1 MGKMVRRQASSTTSS
16 AAVSTSSLVADSSC
30 SNGPYTRACWKDG
43 FSIATEYVLLVVIA
57 TRFLLTV
64 LSSFDQKFPTTGK
77 TVSYNLEITNT
88 TCNPDGAHEQQC
100 LLFNGQLPGPVIRA
114 SWGDTL
120 SITVTNSMQNNGTSI
135 HWHGIRQYN
144 TPGMDGVNGIS
155 ECALAPGETKTYTFH
170 CTQYGS
176 SWYHSHYTSQYGMGV
191 VGAILIDGPATANY
205 DIDLGTFP
213 MMDWYYQNA
222 DVVNALALINAQ
234 KGSGAPPSNTLLLN
248 GTNDN
253 GPGGKYQS
261 VALTK
266 GKKHRLRIINT
277 SVDTHMMV
285 KLDNHP
291 FTIIAAD
298 FIPVNPEPA
307 PEWLLVAIGQRYDVI
322 IDANQTSGNYW
333 FRAEAANE
341 CASASDGNGRAIFR
355 YDASSTSVPE
365 DNNETPPQSECIDQP
380 TTPYWKQSVDQSTFE
395 AQAKTLSTGFGDG
408 VTVNGENLLLWHL
421 NTTSMSIHWDRP
433 TLGYIF
439 NGSTAWPQEYD
450 VIEIPNEGVWTYWV
464 IQQVSGS
471 PPITH
476 PIHLHGHDF
485 FVLGH
490 QSSSNFDASTM
501 MSQLNFK
508 NPPRRDT
515 ATLPASGWLVV
526 AFEANNP
533 GAWLVTYHTLSRDGA
548 NFALSRLMHCHI
560 AWHISEGLGVQ
571 FLEAKNQI
579 SLPDQAQFT
588 QQCQNWKQYA
598 THMAF
603 PQIDSGL

>member
-1 MGKMVRRQASSTTSS
+1 MVRRQPSSTSS
-16 AAVSTSSLVADSSC
+16 AASSHTTLVADSAC
-30 SNGPYTRACWKDG
+30 SNGPYTRSCWKNG
-43 FSIATEYVLLVVIA
+43 YSIATD
-57 TRFLLTV
+57 
-64 LSSFDQKFPTTGK
+64 FDQKFPSTGN

-88 TCNPDGAHEQQC
+88 TCNPDGVHEQQC
-100 LLFNGQLPGPVIRA
+100 LLINGQLPGPVIRA

-120 SITVTNSMQNNGTSI
+120 SITVTNSMQDNGTSV

-144 TPGMDGVNGIS
+144 SPGMDGVNGVS
-155 ECALAPGETKTYTFH
+155 ECALAPGQTKTYTFH

-176 SWYHSHYTSQYGMGV
+176 SWYHSHYSSQYGMGV
-191 VGAILIDGPATANY
+191 VGTILIDGPATENY

-213 MMDWYYQNA
+213 MMDWYYKNA
-222 DVVNALALINAQ
+222 DVVNALALTDAQ
-234 KGSGAPPSNTLLLN
+234 AGSGAPPSDTLLLN

-253 GPGGKYQS
+253 GSGGKYQS

-266 GKKHRLRIINT
+266 GKKHRLRLINT

-285 KLDNHP
+285 KLDDHP
-291 FTIIAAD
+291 FTVIAAD
-298 FIPVNPEPA
+298 FIPVNPVLPG
-307 PEWLLVAIGQRYDVI
+307 EWLLVAIGQRYDVVI
-322 IDANQTSGNYW
+322 EANQTSGNYW
-333 FRAEAANE
+333 FRAEAANA
-341 CASASDGNGRAIFR
+341 CGSASRGNGRAIFR
-355 YDASSTSVPE
+355 YDASDTSIPGGI
-365 DNNETPPQSECIDQP
+365 DGTAPTSECIDLT
-380 TTPYWKQSVDQSTFE
+380 TTPYWKQAVPKDTFVS
-395 AQAKTLSTGFGDG
+395 QAKTLSTGFGDG

-421 NTTSMSIHWDRP
+421 NTTAMSIHWNKP
-433 TLGYIF
+433 TLGYVF
-439 NGSTAWPQEYD
+439 NGSDAWPQEYD

-490 QSSSNFDASTM
+490 QASSNFDSSTM
-501 MSQLNFK
+501 TGQLNFN

-515 ATLPASGWLVV
+515 ATLPASGWLVL
-526 AFEANNP
+526 AFPANNP
-533 GAWLVTYHTLSRDGA
+533 GAW
-548 NFALSRLMHCHI
+548 LMHCHI

-579 SLPDQAQFT
+579 TLPDANEFK
-588 QQCQNWKQYA
+588 QQCANWNQYA
-598 THMAF
+598 AHMAF

>member
-1 MGKMVRRQASSTTSS
+1 MHLGSFTASCLLALASVTSASAPARKYLWGRDQMGKMVRRQASSTSS
-16 AAVSTSSLVADSSC
+16 AAVGTSTLVADSAC
-30 SNGPYTRACWKDG
+30 SNGPYTRACWTDG
-43 FSIATEYVLLVVIA
+43 FSIATD
-57 TRFLLTV
+57 
-64 LSSFDQKFPTTGK
+64 FDQKFPTTGK

-120 SITVTNSMQNNGTSI
+120 SITVTNSMQDNGTSI

-213 MMDWYYQNA
+213 MMDWYYKNA

-234 KGSGAPPSNTLLLN
+234 SGSGAPPSNTLLLN

-277 SVDTHMMV
+277 SVDSHMMV
-285 KLDNHP
+285 KLDSHP

-333 FRAEAANE
+333 FRAEVANA
-341 CASASDGNGRAIFR
+341 CGSSSDGNGRAIFR
-355 YDASSTSVPE
+355 YDASDTSTPE
-365 DNNETPPQSECIDQP
+365 DSNETAPTSECVDQP
-380 TTPYWKQSVDQSTFE
+380 TTPYWKQSVDQDTFA
-395 AQAKTLSTGFGDG
+395 AQAQTLSTGFGDG

-421 NTTSMSIHWDRP
+421 NTTSMSIHWDKP
-433 TLGYIF
+433 TLGYVF

-490 QSSSNFDASTM
+490 QASSNFDASTM
-501 MSQLNFK
+501 MDQLNFK

-515 ATLPASGWLVV
+515 ATLPASGWLV
-526 AFEANNP
+526 
-533 GAWLVTYHTLSRDGA
+533 
-548 NFALSRLMHCHI
+548 
-560 AWHISEGLGVQ
+560 
-571 FLEAKNQI
+571 
-579 SLPDQAQFT
+579 
-588 QQCQNWKQYA
+588 
-598 THMAF
+598 
-603 PQIDSGL
+603 

>member
-1 MGKMVRRQASSTTSS
+1 MVRRQTSSTTSS
-16 AAVSTSSLVADSSC
+16 AAVSTSSLVADSAC

-43 FSIATEYVLLVVIA
+43 FSIATD
-57 TRFLLTV
+57 
-64 LSSFDQKFPTTGK
+64 FDQKFPTTGK

-88 TCNPDGAHEQQC
+88 TCNPDGAHDQQC
-100 LLFNGQLPGPVIRA
+100 LLSNGQLPGPVIRA

-155 ECALAPGETKTYTFH
+155 ECALAPGETKTYTSH

-234 KGSGAPPSNTLLLN
+234 KGGGAPPSNTLLLN

-253 GPGGKYQS
+253 GPSGKYQS

-277 SVDTHMMV
+277 SVDSHMMV

-333 FRAEAANE
+333 LRAEVANE
-341 CASASDGNGRAIFR
+341 CGSASDGNGRAVFR

-365 DNNETPPQSECIDQP
+365 DNNETPPQSQCIDQP

-395 AQAKTLSTGFGDG
+395 AQAMTWSTGFGDG

-433 TLGYIF
+433 TLGYVF
-439 NGSTAWPQEYD
+439 NDSTAWPQEYD

-490 QSSSNFDASTM
+490 QASSNFDASTM
-501 MSQLNFK
+501 MGQLNFK

-515 ATLPASGWLVV
+515 ATLPASGWLVL

-533 GAWLVTYHTLSRDGA
+533 GAW
-548 NFALSRLMHCHI
+548 LMHCHI

-571 FLEAKNQI
+571 LLEAKNQI
-579 SLPDQAQFT
+579 QLPDQAQFT

>member
-1 MGKMVRRQASSTTSS
+1 MHLGSFTASCLLALASVTSASAPARKYLWGRDQMGKMVRRQASSTSS
-16 AAVSTSSLVADSSC
+16 AAGGTSTLVADSAC
-30 SNGPYTRACWKDG
+30 SNGPYTRACWTDG
-43 FSIATEYVLLVVIA
+43 FSIATD
-57 TRFLLTV
+57 
-64 LSSFDQKFPTTGK
+64 FDQKFPTTGK

-120 SITVTNSMQNNGTSI
+120 SITVTNSMQDNGTSI

-213 MMDWYYQNA
+213 MMDWYYKNA

-234 KGSGAPPSNTLLLN
+234 SGSGAPPSNTLLLN

-277 SVDTHMMV
+277 SVDSHMMV
-285 KLDNHP
+285 KLDSHP

-333 FRAEAANE
+333 FRAEVANA
-341 CASASDGNGRAIFR
+341 CGSSSDGNGRAIFR
-355 YDASSTSVPE
+355 YDASDTSTPE
-365 DNNETPPQSECIDQP
+365 DSNETAPTSECVDQP
-380 TTPYWKQSVDQSTFE
+380 TTPYWKQSVDQDTFA
-395 AQAKTLSTGFGDG
+395 AQAQTLSTGFGDG

-421 NTTSMSIHWDRP
+421 NTTSMSIHWDKP
-433 TLGYIF
+433 TLGYVF

-490 QSSSNFDASTM
+490 QASSNFDASTM
-501 MSQLNFK
+501 MDQLNFK

-515 ATLPASGWLVV
+515 ATLPASGWLVL

-533 GAWLVTYHTLSRDGA
+533 GAW
-548 NFALSRLMHCHI
+548 LMHCHI

-579 SLPDQAQFT
+579 VLPDQTQFT
-588 QQCQNWKQYA
+588 QQCSNWKQYS
-598 THMAF
+598 THMAW

>member
-1 MGKMVRRQASSTTSS
+1 MHLGSFTASCLLALASVTSASAPARKYLWGRDQMGKMVRRQASSTSS
-16 AAVSTSSLVADSSC
+16 AAVSTSTLVADSAC

-43 FSIATEYVLLVVIA
+43 FSIATD
-57 TRFLLTV
+57 
-64 LSSFDQKFPTTGK
+64 FDQKFPTTGK

-248 GTNDN
+248 GTNNN

-277 SVDTHMMV
+277 SVDSHMMV

-333 FRAEAANE
+333 FRAEVASE
-341 CASASDGNGRAIFR
+341 CGSASDGNGRAIFR
-355 YDASSTSVPE
+355 YDASDTSVP
-365 DNNETPPQSECIDQP
+365 DDSNETPPESECVDQP
-380 TTPYWKQSVDQSTFE
+380 TTPYWKQSV
-395 AQAKTLSTGFGDG
+395 
-408 VTVNGENLLLWHL
+408 
-421 NTTSMSIHWDRP
+421 
-433 TLGYIF
+433 
-439 NGSTAWPQEYD
+439 
-450 VIEIPNEGVWTYWV
+450 
-464 IQQVSGS
+464 
-471 PPITH
+471 
-476 PIHLHGHDF
+476 
-485 FVLGH
+485 
-490 QSSSNFDASTM
+490 
-501 MSQLNFK
+501 
-508 NPPRRDT
+508 
-515 ATLPASGWLVV
+515 
-526 AFEANNP
+526 
-533 GAWLVTYHTLSRDGA
+533 
-548 NFALSRLMHCHI
+548 
-560 AWHISEGLGVQ
+560 
-571 FLEAKNQI
+571 
-579 SLPDQAQFT
+579 
-588 QQCQNWKQYA
+588 
-598 THMAF
+598 
-603 PQIDSGL
+603 

>member
-1 MGKMVRRQASSTTSS
+1 MHLGSFTASCLLALASVTSASAPARKYLWGRDQMGKMVRRQTSSTSS
-16 AAVSTSSLVADSSC
+16 AAVSTSTLVADSSC
-30 SNGPYTRACWKDG
+30 SNGPYTRACWTDG
-43 FSIATEYVLLVVIA
+43 YSIATD
-57 TRFLLTV
+57 
-64 LSSFDQKFPTTGK
+64 FDQKFPSTGK

-155 ECALAPGETKTYTFH
+155 ECALAPGETKTYVFH

-191 VGAILIDGPATANY
+191 VGAILIDGPATSNY

-234 KGSGAPPSNTLLLN
+234 SGSGAPPSNTLLLN
-248 GTNDN
+248 GTNNN

-277 SVDTHMMV
+277 SVDSHMMV

-333 FRAEAANE
+333 FRAEVASE
-341 CASASDGNGRAIFR
+341 CGSASDGNGRAIFR
-355 YDASSTSVPE
+355 YDASDTSVPE
-365 DNNETPPQSECIDQP
+365 DSNETPPESECVDQP
-380 TTPYWKQSVDQSTFE
+380 TTPYWKQSVDQDTFA
-395 AQAKTLSTGFGDG
+395 AQAKTLGTGFGDG

-433 TLGYIF
+433 TLGYVF
-439 NGSTAWPQEYD
+439 NGSTAWLQEYD

-490 QSSSNFDASTM
+490 QASSNFDASTM
-501 MSQLNFK
+501 MDQLNFE

-515 ATLPASGWLVV
+515 ATLPASGWLVL

-533 GAWLVTYHTLSRDGA
+533 GAW
-548 NFALSRLMHCHI
+548 LMHCHI

-579 SLPDQAQFT
+579 VLPDQTQFT
-588 QQCQNWKQYA
+588 QQCSNWKQYA
-598 THMAF
+598 AHMAW

>member
-1 MGKMVRRQASSTTSS
+1 MHLGSFTASCLLALASVTSAATPARKYLWGRDGMGKMVRRQASSTTSS

-43 FSIATEYVLLVVIA
+43 FSIATD
-57 TRFLLTV
+57 
-64 LSSFDQKFPTTGK
+64 FDQKFPTTGK

-213 MMDWYYQNA
+213 MMDWYYRNA

-234 KGSGAPPSNTLLLN
+234 KGGGAPPSNTLLLN
-248 GTNDN
+248 GTNNN

-266 GKKHRLRIINT
+266 GKKHRLRVINT

-341 CASASDGNGRAIFR
+341 CASSSDGNGRAIFR

-365 DNNETPPQSECIDQP
+365 DNDETPPQSECIDQP
-380 TTPYWKQSVDQSTFE
+380 TTPYWEQSVDQSTFE

-421 NTTSMSIHWDRP
+421 NTTSMSIHWDKP
-433 TLGYIF
+433 TLGYVF

-490 QSSSNFDASTM
+490 QSSSTFDASTM
-501 MSQLNFK
+501 MNQLNFK

-533 GAWLVTYHTLSRDGA
+533 GAW
-548 NFALSRLMHCHI
+548 LMHCHI